1 MADRLR
7 HKAWGVFAV
16 MTAISVVVLATAL
29 AANGEPAADKAYP
42 STIRVN
48 PVARVITPPHA
59 TTRRAFAAHLT
70 FHRLTHHVMTATIS
84 SVRFPSTGGTFVV
97 RVRNIPAQSL
107 CALAGGNGVIFRG
120 TYRCAGRLFAHKGR
134 VRVNNAT
141 ATKRWSVR
149 MTVRTAGVRRNFHW
163 VVVVGAK
170 VPTPTTTTTTT
181 TTPTPATTTTT
192 TTTPAP
198 TPTTLPPLPAPTT
211 PTPPPTTTLPPPPTP
226 QPGSQSTNWSGY
238 FVQTPAGGTTDV
250 QGTWTVPTL
259 NCAGTPNGHAAQWI
273 GVDGESNSNL
283 FQTGTE
289 STCASGVQSNEAW
302 VEELPAAADNFQSV
316 ATGDTII
323 AHIWQVS
330 SGEWQF
336 TLDDV
341 TAGWQETLL
350 QPTAYSGPGTS
361 AEWINEDP
369 TDASTNTLFPFADFG
384 TVTFSN
390 ISFDGSLPNLSLS
403 TNGIEMVQNG
413 SVLALPSAPS
423 SGGFSVAYE

>member
-1 MADRLR
+1 
-7 HKAWGVFAV
+7 
-16 MTAISVVVLATAL
+16 
-29 AANGEPAADKAYP
+29 
-42 STIRVN
+42 
-48 PVARVITPPHA
+48 
-59 TTRRAFAAHLT
+59 
-70 FHRLTHHVMTATIS
+70 
-84 SVRFPSTGGTFVV
+84 
-97 RVRNIPAQSL
+97 
-107 CALAGGNGVIFRG
+107 
-120 TYRCAGRLFAHKGR
+120 
-134 VRVNNAT
+134 
-141 ATKRWSVR
+141 
-149 MTVRTAGVRRNFHW
+149 
-163 VVVVGAK
+163 
-170 VPTPTTTTTTT
+170 
-181 TTPTPATTTTT
+181 
-192 TTTPAP
+192 
-198 TPTTLPPLPAPTT
+198 
-211 PTPPPTTTLPPPPTP
+211 
-226 QPGSQSTNWSGY
+226 
-238 FVQTPAGGTTDV
+238 
-250 QGTWTVPTL
+250 VPTL
-259 NCAGTPNGHAAQWI
+259 NCAGTPNGHVAQWI